1 MSYKAKSYRKFLA
14 TGTTAAIVASAIV
27 PAASAASHPFTDV
40 NSNYDEA
47 VSYMFNNG
55 ITEGLTETL
64 FGTDANLTRGDA
76 AVIIARALE
85 LDTDSASDAGFE
97 DVNNRVAGAVN
108 ALVEAGIM
116 DGYSDTE
123 FKPYEELS
131 RGAMAKILVNA
142 YDLSDHAVDTEFTDL
157 TATFGVYIEALYG
170 AGVTGGKTE
179 TTYGTNLD
187 ITRGEFAVLLH
198 RSTEIKPVP
207 TPEPEPSDLEIGSVS
222 ATANANNTVTVTG
235 KVYNADRVTVTID
248 GVEKTAELNA
258 NGTYTFGS
266 DVLEIGAYEVT
277 VTAYDG
283 DESVSETTQVA
294 VVDEAT
300 QIAGFVLDEDNKG
313 VSGATVTVDGEEYT
327 TNAAGFYQVKDLDTD
342 RYYDLTITKPEH
354 ETQTERV
361 RVNDD
366 RVSSVITEDFIAIT
380 KEGIAITG
388 EVLDKVTGKAINGS
402 NVEVQAY
409 SEGLGEWVTIHQE
422 STNDDSDEIEDG
434 TYTISQYDSG
444 ITPGSFLEF
453 GGEYRLVLSTAGYH
467 EEVVDFT
474 VNDEKQVTELAAVEL
489 APIAETT
496 INGKV
501 TRDGSAVKDATVE
514 LVDAD
519 GDVVAKDE
527 NGTDAN
533 GVYKIDKEKLVS
545 GTYHLA
551 VTYVDGAG
559 TNTVTTKEIT
569 VEEGKNLS
577 GQDVTLALGAEAKL
591 VLSAPAAKEINT
603 ENLTATV
610 INSDGV
616 AVANNTGAAA
626 SADNARVTFNFDK
639 NLPADEYTVVVEG
652 KYVVETEYSFAIT
665 EADVAK
671 YVDTDGTK
679 PVKEISGED
688 YVAVLG
694 GAVSGL
700 TGSADGLDA
709 PINVTNGKEVDGDV
723 TTDGTV
729 IVLKDSNGEE
739 AYRTVEGLDLEGVVP
754 GKYSVELY
762 KPGYEYDKTNSKK
775 TSITVKENGEVTYV
789 DGDLDLVVPTKWA
802 TVQGLVRD
810 AGSLADVSGATVSFY
825 QEGELVDAFT
835 AEEYAGGVELEPGIY
850 TVVVRDNA
858 VGSDENGGSAE
869 YTTYVEQLTL
879 NNKDEVKNHHYN
891 LEEQAAQIDLSVV
904 DGANKDL
911 AADTITVYDAWADRD
926 KDAAEEAG
934 TYTVTKDSA
943 HVFEN
948 LSVGEF
954 DVVVDADGYDSQTVG
969 VSLEANEDFRST
981 IVLNK
986 SAATYPVKVNV
997 VKKDT
1002 TKKLN
1007 SKVVVFD
1014 ESGDIVRTDGNK
1026 FNLPNGT
1033 YTVAS
1038 YVDGFYVSS
1047 KEVTIDREGTT
1058 VLLEVEEGD
1067 WTPKTSE
1074 K

>member
-85 LDTDSASDAGFE
+85 LDTDNAPDAGFE

-108 ALVEAGIM
+108 ALVEAEIIS
-116 DGYSDTE
+116 GYSETE

-142 YDLSDHAVDTEFTDL
+142 YDFSDHAVDTEFTDL

-170 AGVTGGKTE
+170 AGITSGKTE

-198 RSTEIKPVP
+198 KSINHKDETPA
-207 TPEPEPSDLEIGSVS
+207 PEPPSELVIDSVS
-222 ATANANNTVTVTG
+222 ATANADNTVTVTG
-235 KVYNADRVTVTID
+235 KAYNADRVTVTID

-266 DVLEIGAYEVT
+266 DALEIGTYEVT

-283 DESVSETTQVA
+283 DDSVTETTQVA
-294 VVDEAT
+294 VVDEET
-300 QIAGFVLDEDNKG
+300 QIAGFVLDQDGNG
-313 VSGATVTVDGEEYT
+313 VAGATVTVAGEEYT

-366 RVSSVITEDFIAIT
+366 RVSSVITENFIAII
-380 KEGIAITG
+380 KEDIEVTG
-388 EVLDKVTGKAINGS
+388 EVVNKVTGAAVKGS
-402 NVEVQAY
+402 VEVQAY
-409 SEGLGEWVTIHQE
+409 SEGLGEWVTIHE
-422 STNDDSDEIEDG
+422 EVTEDDGSYSIIQDDE
-434 TYTISQYDSG
+434 G
-444 ITPGSFLEF
+444 ITPGNFLEF
-453 GGEYRLVLSTAGYH
+453 GGEYRLVLSSGKYH
-467 EEVVDFT
+467 SEVVDFT
-474 VNDEKQVTELAAVEL
+474 VNDEKQVTTLAPVEL

-496 INGKV
+496 VTGKV
-501 TRDGSAVKDATVE
+501 TRDGSAVEGASVTLAGQTV
-514 LVDAD
+514 
-519 GDVVAKDE
+519 K
-527 NGTDAN
+527 TDAN
-533 GVYKIDKEKLVS
+533 GVYKFDKKALDLYLASGDYNLVVEYD
-545 GTYHLA
+545 GTA
-551 VTYVDGAG
+551 AG
-559 TNTVTTKEIT
+559 TNNAVTTKEIT
-569 VEEGKNLS
+569 IEEGKDLS
-577 GQDVTLALGAEAKL
+577 NQDVTLALGADVDFTLA
-591 VLSAPAAKEINT
+591 APAAKEFKDDS
-603 ENLTATV
+603 LTATV
-610 INSDGV
+610 YNADGV
-616 AVANNTGAAA
+616 AVSSETKSGVAG
-626 SADNARVTFNFDK
+626 SSKVVFNSLS
-639 NLPADEYTVVVEG
+639 NHLPAGKYTVEVSGAYLVPQ
-652 KYVVETEYSFAIT
+652 EYSIEVT
-665 EADVAK
+665 TADVAGF
-671 YVDTDGTK
+671 VDEGKTK
-679 PVKEISGED
+679 AFAGED
-688 YVAVLG
+688 YVAAFG
-694 GAVSGL
+694 GVVSGL
-700 TGSADGLDA
+700 DA
-709 PINVTNGKEVDGDV
+709 AVEVTNGEVVDGDV

-729 IVLKDSNGEE
+729 IVLKDSNGKA
-739 AYRTVEGLDLEGVVP
+739 AYRTVSGADLSGVVP

-762 KPGYEYDKTNSKK
+762 KPGYEYDKANSKK
-775 TSITVKENGEVTYV
+775 TSITVKANEAVEYAS
-789 DGDLDLVVPTKWA
+789 GDLDLVVPTKSA

-810 AGSLADVSGATVSFY
+810 ADSLQDVSDATVSFY
-825 QEGELVDAFT
+825 QDGDLIKVVDA
-835 AEEYAGGVELEPGIY
+835 AAYEAGVTLEPGIY

-858 VGSDENGGSAE
+858 VDSDENGGDAE
-869 YTTYVEQLTL
+869 YKTYVEQLTL

-891 LEEQAAQIDLSVV
+891 LEEQAAQIDLSIV

-911 AADTITVYDAWADRD
+911 AADTITVYDAWADRTV
-926 KDAAEEAG
+926 AANAEAG
-934 TYTVTKDSA
+934 TYKVSATAA

-954 DVVVDADGYDSQTVG
+954 DVVVNETGYDSQTVG
-969 VSLEANEDFRST
+969 VSLENNEDLRSKV
-981 IVLNK
+981 VLNK

-997 VKKDT
+997 VQKDT
-1002 TKKLN
+1002 TTSLD

-1014 ESGDIVRTDGNK
+1014 ESGDIVRTDGTD

-1047 KEVTIDREGTT
+1047 KEITVDRKGTT

-1067 WTPKTSE
+1067 WTPKAP